1 MNRNFKIYAP
11 PLLWALLIGIL
22 CGLPG
27 KDIPHISFLELL
39 SFDKWVHFGLFFVLV
54 LLINR
59 AVRQTANRKN
69 SMVVALCLSIPYG
82 GLLEIMQQELFEER
96 SADLFDFIANSA
108 GCFSAW
114 AYWSIKN
121 RVSAK
126 RRLVKRSKIKS

>member
-1 MNRNFKIYAP
+1 MNKKFKIHAP
-11 PLLWALLIGIL
+11 PILWAVLIGVL

-27 KDIPHISFLELL
+27 KDLPHISFLELL

-54 LLINR
+54 LLINN

-69 SMVVALCLSIPYG
+69 AMVVALCLSIPYG
-82 GLLEIMQQELFEER
+82 GLLEIMQQELFQDR

-114 AYWSIKN
+114 GYWSIKK
-121 RVSAK
+121 RILAK
-126 RRLVKRSKIKS
+126 KRMAKQSK